1 MAAICPWNF
10 PLVLAVA
17 KIAAALVTGNC
28 IIVKPSPFTPY
39 ATLKFVEIAMSVVPP
54 GVLQALNGDNDIGR
68 LMTLHPGIDKI
79 SFTGSTATGKKVA
92 ESASKSLK
100 RLTLELGGNDASI
113 IFPDVNVQNV
123 ASKVAS
129 GCFFH
134 SGQMCVATKR
144 VYIHRDIFSEFRQA
158 FVDAVRAI
166 AVDTPREFPSTFGP
180 IQNKMQ
186 FDIVK
191 GLISDCREK
200 SYKLIYDGD
209 SATDKEEPGFYIRP
223 VVVDRPPDNSKI
235 VQEEQFG
242 PIIPLCEW
250 TSEDEVI
257 KRVNA
262 SDSGLSACVWSADV
276 SLAQRLARNLEVGT
290 VWINSFPIPNPYGY
304 FSGWKQSGMGG
315 EWGKQGLLS
324 YCHTQTVQLYKRQ
337 VAQEMKRA

>member
-28 IIVKPSPFTPY
+28 IIVKPSPFSPY
-39 ATLKFVEIAMSVVPP
+39 TTLKFVEIAMSIVPP
-54 GVLQALNGDNDIGR
+54 GVLQALNGDNDIGK

-79 SFTGSTATGKKVA
+79 SFTGSTATGKRVA
-92 ESASKSLK
+92 ESASRSLK

-113 IFPDVNVQNV
+113 IFPDVDVQSV

-144 VYIHRDIFSEFRQA
+144 VYIHRDIFLEFQQA
-158 FVDAVRAI
+158 FVNAVSAI
-166 AVDTPREFPSTFGP
+166 AVDTPRQSPSTFSP
-180 IQNKMQ
+180 IQNEMQ

-191 GLISDCREK
+191 GLISDCKEK
-200 SYKLIYDGD
+200 GYSLIYDGGCT
-209 SATDKEEPGFYIRP
+209 TDGEEPGFYIRP

-235 VQEEQFG
+235 VQAEQFG

-257 KRVNA
+257 TRVNEA
-262 SDSGLSACVWSADV
+262 DSGLGACVWSGDV
-276 SLAQRLARNLEVGT
+276 SIAQRVARNLEVGT
-290 VWINSFPIPNPYGY
+290 VWINCFPIPNPYGY

-324 YCHTQTVQLYKRQ
+324 YCHTQTVQLYKQQ
-337 VAQEMKRA
+337 VTRDPKRA